1 MRYLIMKKANHK
13 SSVKV
18 MREIRDRLS
27 QDIMDMTYEEEKEY
41 LKQKIKNLKTRRKN
55 QKIR

>member
-1 MRYLIMKKANHK
+1 MKKANHK